1 MNITDK
7 KARKKSQVILDLEVN
22 LGGMLLNNPITV
34 ASGTFGYGAEYEPF
48 VDIASLGAVIV
59 TGTTLEP
66 RMGNPPPRICETP
79 SGMLNAIGL
88 ENPGVEA
95 FINQHLPVLRSRNA
109 TVIVNIAGNTVEE
122 YAELAKILTPQPGIT
137 GLEINISCPNVKK
150 GGLQF
155 GTDPGMVQ
163 EVVAAVKSQ
172 TSLPVMAKLSPNVT
186 DIVAIARAAQ
196 QGGADSLSLI
206 NTLLGMA
213 IDIEHRKPILANT
226 FGGLSGPA
234 IKPVALRMV
243 YQVASE
249 VPLPIMGVG
258 GISSARDVIEFL
270 MAGATAVSLGTAN
283 FVNPLVTRE
292 VLAGLKDYMERSKI
306 TSIKELTGTAL
317 PQVLAGKGINEL
329 T

>member
-1 MNITDK
+1 M
-7 KARKKSQVILDLEVN
+7 LDLEVN
-22 LGGMLLNNPITV
+22 LGGMILKNPITV
-34 ASGTFGYGAEYEPF
+34 ASGTFGYGVEYEPY

-59 TGTTLEP
+59 KGTTLEP

-122 YAELAKILTPQPGIT
+122 YAELAKILDPQPGIT
-137 GLEINISCPNVKK
+137 GLELNISCPNVKK

-155 GTDPGMVQ
+155 GTDPEMVQ
-163 EVVAAVKSQ
+163 EVMAAVKSQ

-196 QGGADSLSLI
+196 QGGADCLSLI

-258 GISSARDVIEFL
+258 GISSTRDVIEFL

-292 VLAGLKDYMERSKI
+292 VLAGLKDYMERCHI
-306 TSIKELTGTAL
+306 TSIKELIGTAL
-317 PQVLAGKGINEL
+317 PQGLGGKGNGEL

>member
-1 MNITDK
+1 VNTTDRKTK
-7 KARKKSQVILDLEVN
+7 KKNRIILDLEVD
-22 LGGMLLNNPITV
+22 LGGMILKNPITV
-34 ASGTFGYGAEYEPF
+34 ASGTFGYGLEYEPF

-59 TGTTLEP
+59 KGTTLGP
-66 RMGNPPPRICETP
+66 RTGNPPPRILETP

-88 ENPGVEA
+88 ENPGVES
-95 FINQHLPVLRSRNA
+95 FIKHHLPVLRSRNV

-122 YAELAKILTPQPGIT
+122 YAELARILNDQSGIA
-137 GLEINISCPNVKK
+137 GLEVNISCPNVKK

-163 EVVAAVKSQ
+163 EVVAAIKSQ

-186 DIVAIARAAQ
+186 DIVAIARAAER
-196 QGGADSLSLI
+196 GGADCLSLI

-213 IDIEHRKPILANT
+213 IDIERRKPFLANT

-249 VPLPIMGVG
+249 VALPIMGVG
-258 GISSARDVIEFL
+258 GITNTRDVIEFL
-270 MAGATAVSLGTAN
+270 MAGATAVSIGTAN
-283 FVNPLVTRE
+283 FVNPLVTME
-292 VLAGLKDYMERSKI
+292 VLNGLREYMEQNHI
-306 TSIKELTGTAL
+306 YDIKELIGAAL
-317 PQVLAGKGINEL
+317 PQGLAGKGGNS
-329 T
+329 

>member
-1 MNITDK
+1 MNNTDR
-7 KARKKSQVILDLEVN
+7 KARKKSRITPDLRVN
-22 LGGMLLNNPITV
+22 LGGIILNNPITV
-34 ASGTFGYGAEYEPF
+34 ASGTFGYGMEYEPF
-48 VDIASLGAVIV
+48 MDIASLGAVIV
-59 TGTTLEP
+59 KGTTLEP
-66 RMGNPPPRICETP
+66 RAGNPPPRICETP

-95 FINQHLPVLRSRNA
+95 FINQHLPVLRSRKT

-122 YAELAKILTPQPGIT
+122 YAELARTLDGQSGIA
-137 GLEINISCPNVKK
+137 GLELNISCPNVKQ

-155 GTDPGMVQ
+155 GTDPVMVQ
-163 EVVAAVKSQ
+163 ELVAAVKSQ

-186 DIVAIARAAQ
+186 DIVAIARAAER
-196 QGGADSLSLI
+196 GGADCLSLI

-213 IDIEHRKPILANT
+213 IDIENRKPFLANT

-249 VPLPIMGVG
+249 VPLPIMGMG
-258 GISSARDVIEFL
+258 GITDTRDVIEFL
-270 MAGATAVSLGTAN
+270 MAGATAVSIGTAN
-283 FVNPLVTRE
+283 FVNPLVTQE
-292 VLAGLKDYMERSKI
+292 VLAGLRDYMEQNQI
-306 TSIKELTGTAL
+306 TSVQELIGAAL
-317 PQVLAGKGINEL
+317 PQGLPKKGSAEL